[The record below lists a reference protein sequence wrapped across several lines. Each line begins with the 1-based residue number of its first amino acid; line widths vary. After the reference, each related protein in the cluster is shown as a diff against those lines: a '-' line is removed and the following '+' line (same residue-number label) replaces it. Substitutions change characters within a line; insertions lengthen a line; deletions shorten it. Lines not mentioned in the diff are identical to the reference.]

1 MSDRRTLIQGLVR
14 PLRDFL
20 FPPLCFACE
29 RLLGEEEEI
38 VCAPCLAA
46 IRSVSE
52 ADSHYQDTLD
62 SLASEGTIS
71 GLVAAYYFE
80 AGGPLQTLVH
90 QLKYSGMTSVG
101 SFLGERLG
109 EKVKRELVGLHISC
123 VVPVPLHLSKR
134 RERGYNQSEYI
145 CRGMSS
151 VLAAPVMPKMVVR
164 KVYTQTQT
172 MLNSE
177 ERKHNVAGA
186 FALRGRRPPMM
197 KNATVLL
204 VDDVVTTGSTM
215 RSCARVLMEGGAKQV
230 IACAVAL
237 AM

>member
-1 MSDRRTLIQGLVR
+1 M
-14 PLRDFL
+14 RDFL

-29 RLLGEEEEI
+29 RLLGEEEVL
-38 VCAPCLAA
+38 VCAPCLSA

-52 ADSHYQDTLD
+52 ADPHYHDTLD
-62 SLASEGTIS
+62 RLASEGSIS
-71 GLVAAYYFE
+71 GLVAAYYFD

-90 QLKYSGMTSVG
+90 QLKYSGMTSLG

-109 EKVKRELVGLHISC
+109 EKVKNELAGLHISGI
-123 VVPVPLHLSKR
+123 VPVPLHLSKR

-151 VLAAPVMPKMVVR
+151 VLAAPVMPKTVIR
-164 KVYTQTQT
+164 KVYTKTQT

-177 ERKHNVAGA
+177 ERTHNVAGA
-186 FALRGRRPPMM
+186 FALRERRPLMM
-197 KNATVLL
+197 KDATVLL

-215 RSCARVLMEGGAKQV
+215 RSCARVLMDGGAKRV
-230 IACAVAL
+230 IACAVGL